1 LFIPRFS
8 GATYG
13 DTIYIKMRS
22 VHNFMRL
29 WWVRKGILNL
39 LKKALPSTTSTL
51 SYSFCTKV
59 FLPDQSLKPWQNG
72 KYTSGLHPGKKHKI
86 T

>member
-29 WWVRKGILNL
+29 WWIRKGILNL
-39 LKKALPSTTSTL
+39 LTNIKCFTAEYKNEMLETFYKS
-51 SYSFCTKV
+51 
-59 FLPDQSLKPWQNG
+59 
-72 KYTSGLHPGKKHKI
+72 KHFYLTGHELNI
-86 T
+86 CQI